1 MLFDSMLY
9 YKFEL
14 QRQSKLA
21 LWAELSICSNLHK
34 LALILSNERKLKIY
48 IYFYE

>member
-9 YKFEL
+9 YKFEH
-14 QRQSKLA
+14 QSQSKLA
-21 LWAELSICSNLHK
+21 FWAELSIYSNLHK
-34 LALILSNERKLKIY
+34 LALILSNGRKFKK